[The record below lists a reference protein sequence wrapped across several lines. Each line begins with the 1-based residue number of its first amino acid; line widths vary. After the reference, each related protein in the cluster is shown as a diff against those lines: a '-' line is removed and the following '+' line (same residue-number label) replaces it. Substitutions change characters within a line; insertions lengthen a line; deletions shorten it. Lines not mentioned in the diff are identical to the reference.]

1 MHGILRPVCSNAIHP
16 RVEADGEEPLAFAA
30 MADVRPIFATHYD
43 LVAVGSLE
51 AVAAPPYDVIDAA
64 QRAALLERS
73 PYNAVAIDLPRPF
86 DESATDG
93 AGDDRQAQ
101 GKGDPYAQAAQT
113 MDAWHAVGVLVE
125 DTEPAI
131 WAITQDYTGP
141 DGSTHTRHG
150 ILARVRVEDFETGQ
164 VLPHER
170 TLPGPKRDRLDL
182 TRATRHNLSP
192 VFSLSTLDAWPLVE
206 PETERQE
213 PWGEATDAGGTVTR
227 VWRIGDTGVHDE
239 VTGLLAG
246 AQLLIA
252 DGHHRYETAIAYRD
266 EIGGEG
272 DHNYTLMAL
281 TGLDDPGLT
290 VFPTHRLLSGFAEDP
305 ERRRRLD
312 EGLCELFEVTEVGS
326 EQVDPLGEDGI
337 GVFGLL
343 DSRGRGSRLRPRDTA
358 ELDRLLAGKP
368 EAYRRLDAAILET
381 LVLKGIAGMS
391 EDDILAKRGIGYA
404 KSVEDSLALL
414 GDGSYDVAF
423 ILRPIPVGQ
432 VRAICESDE
441 NMPPKSTYFFPKVPT
456 GLVFNPV
463 G

>member
-1 MHGILRPVCSNAIHP
+1 
-16 RVEADGEEPLAFAA
+16 
-30 MADVRPIFATHYD
+30 MAEVRPIHATHYD
-43 LVAVGSLE
+43 LAAVGSLQD
-51 AVAAPPYDVIDAA
+51 VVAPPYDVIDAA
-64 QRAALLERS
+64 QRAELLERS
-73 PYNAVAIDLPRPF
+73 PYNAVAIDLPKPFGEGGTNRPRS
-86 DESATDG
+86 ETGAPRTDAGGGQGGDLDAG
-93 AGDDRQAQ
+93 AE
-101 GKGDPYAQAAQT
+101 GDPYARAART
-113 MDAWHAVGVLVE
+113 MDAWRAAGALVE
-125 DTEPAI
+125 DSEPAI
-131 WAITQDYTGP
+131 WAMTQDYTGP
-141 DGSTHTRHG
+141 DGATHTRHG
-150 ILARVRVEDFETGQ
+150 ILARVRVEDYETGQ

-170 TLPGPKRDRLDL
+170 TLPGPKKDRLDL

-192 VFSLSTLDAWPLVE
+192 IFSLSTLNPWPLVE
-206 PETERQE
+206 LETKREGT
-213 PWGEATDAGGTVTR
+213 WGEATDAAGTVTR
-227 VWRIGDTGVHDE
+227 VWRIGDPGVHDE
-239 VTGLLAG
+239 VSDLLAG

-272 DHNYTLMAL
+272 PHNYTLMAL

-290 VFPTHRLLSGFAEDP
+290 VFPTHRLLSGFGGDP

-312 EGLCELFEVTEVGS
+312 EGLRELFELTEVGAA
-326 EQVDPLGEDGI
+326 EVDPLGEEGV
-337 GVFGLL
+337 GVFGLCE
-343 DSRGRGSRLRPRDTA
+343 SGERCFRLRLRDAT

-414 GDGSYDVAF
+414 GSGSYEVAF
-423 ILRPIPVGQ
+423 ILRPIPVDQ